1 MRNARL
7 LLPALALLATMIPRH
22 ASAADSVAGLAWLA
36 GDWYGKDGPLEMEE
50 RWTEPRGGL
59 MLYVH
64 RDVKDGRAVSFE
76 FGRVAAGPDG
86 VITYFAS
93 PGGRPATPFKMIESK
108 GSRVVFENKQN
119 DFPKRILY
127 WIADDGSLHARI
139 EGDPGDKEKAMEWT
153 WKKGRF

>member
-1 MRNARL
+1 MRKTAL
-7 LLPALALLATMIPRH
+7 LVSAIALLATLMSGT
-22 ASAADSVAGLAWLA
+22 AFAADPLAELAWLA
-36 GDWYGKDGPLEMEE
+36 GDWRGKDGPVEMEE

-64 RDVKDGRAVSFE
+64 RDVKDGKAVSFE
-76 FGRVAAGPDG
+76 FGRVARGPDG

-93 PGGRPATPFKMIESK
+93 PGGQPATPFKVVESK
-108 GSRVVFENKQN
+108 ETRVVFENKAH

-127 WIADDGSLHARI
+127 WLDADGSLHARI
-139 EGDPGDKEKAMEWT
+139 EGDAGDKEKAMEWV